1 MPSRTSARRTSRA
14 AEPKQSN
21 AMMLLERALEAG
33 AFMLRVAETL
43 TPYAVVVDPGGTV
56 SLVAV
61 DARSADPD
69 ELEVQLVGALQSD
82 ANDGVIQG
90 AAWAY
95 TIDVKTPEYTGP
107 ALKVY
112 VDVEGEQP
120 FVAYTPY
127 TFSMGEPAQLGDT
140 HRIDAEHS
148 VLFTGEPP
156 TPKTKK
162 PGAKKAPVKKTA
174 PAKKKAVA
182 KKAVAKKKPVSKK
195 KR

>member
-33 AFMLRVAETL
+33 AFMLRLAETL
-43 TPYAVVVDPGGTV
+43 TPYAVVVDPGGMV
-56 SLVAV
+56 SLVSV

-69 ELEVQLVGALQSD
+69 ELEMQLVGALQSD
-82 ANDGVIQG
+82 AQDGVIQG

-95 TIDVKTPEYTGP
+95 TIDVKTPEYAGP

-112 VDVEGEQP
+112 VDVDGEQP

-127 TFSMGEPAQLGDT
+127 TFSMGEPADLGDT

-148 VLFTGEPP
+148 VLFTGA
-156 TPKTKK
+156 PKKK
-162 PGAKKAPVKKTA
+162 PAVKKAA
-174 PAKKKAVA
+174 PAKKRGSKKKPTAA
-182 KKAVAKKKPVSKK
+182 KVVAKKKSVSKK
-195 KR
+195 QR

>member
-1 MPSRTSARRTSRA
+1 
-14 AEPKQSN
+14 
-21 AMMLLERALEAG
+21 MLLERALEAG

-69 ELEVQLVGALQSD
+69 ELEVQLVAALQSD
-82 ANDGVIQG
+82 AKDGVIQG

-95 TIDVKTPEYTGP
+95 TIDVKTPEYSGP

-112 VDVEGEQP
+112 VDVDSEQP

-127 TFSMGEPAQLGDT
+127 EFSLGEPAQLGDT

-148 VLFTGEPP
+148 VLFTGPP
-156 TPKTKK
+156 ARAPKKK
-162 PGAKKAPVKKTA
+162 LVEKVVKKAP
-174 PAKKKAVA
+174 PAKKPVSK
-182 KKAVAKKKPVSKK
+182 KKKPVSKK

>member
-1 MPSRTSARRTSRA
+1 
-14 AEPKQSN
+14 
-21 AMMLLERALEAG
+21 MMLLERALEAG

-56 SLVAV
+56 SLVSV

-69 ELEVQLVGALQSD
+69 ELEMQLVGALQSD
-82 ANDGVIQG
+82 AQDGVIQG

-95 TIDVKTPEYTGP
+95 TIDVKTPEYAGP

-112 VDVEGEQP
+112 VDADGEQP

-127 TFSMGEPAQLGDT
+127 TFSMGEPADLGDT

-148 VLFTGEPP
+148 VLFTG
-156 TPKTKK
+156 TPTKK
-162 PGAKKAPVKKTA
+162 KPAAKKAA
-174 PAKKKAVA
+174 PAKKPGSKKRPTAA
-182 KKAVAKKKPVSKK
+182 KSVAKKKKTASTK

>member
-1 MPSRTSARRTSRA
+1 
-14 AEPKQSN
+14 
-21 AMMLLERALEAG
+21 MMLLERALEAG

-148 VLFTGEPP
+148 VLFTGAPP
-156 TPKTKK
+156 KPKKK
-162 PGAKKAPVKKTA
+162 PVVTKAAPVKKSA
-174 PAKKKAVA
+174 PAKKV
-182 KKAVAKKKPVSKK
+182 VAKKKTKTVSKK
-195 KR
+195 R